1 MPAHIFTEYDT
12 ALRAFRELI
21 LAMAAQARQNLENAM
36 CALMTRDTE
45 LAAGVLAADNDVD
58 ELERKVDHHG
68 MELLLRF
75 HPVASDLRSVI
86 AGMKISTNLERI
98 SDHAVNI
105 AKRARKLNR
114 VSPRPE
120 AQQLEPLYS
129 AAYGILRDAMDAYTR
144 HDPALG
150 SVLAEKDREVDRL
163 HKALIK
169 EFGARMDEREVEA
182 EVWLHL
188 IFVCRSLERVADL
201 AVNIG
206 EEAVFLE
213 SAKDIRHEQRRNGGS
228 PPPPQP

>member
-1 MPAHIFTEYDT
+1 MPGHIFTEYDT
-12 ALRAFRELI
+12 ALRAFREMI

-36 CALMTRDTE
+36 CALMKRDTE

-58 ELERKVDHHG
+58 ELERKVDHQG

-114 VSPRPE
+114 LTPRPE
-120 AQQLEPLYS
+120 AQQLEPLYT

-144 HDPALG
+144 RDPTLG
-150 SVLAEKDREVDRL
+150 GTLQEKDRDVDRL
-163 HKALIK
+163 HKALIR
-169 EFGARMDEREVEA
+169 EFGSRMDEHEVEA

-188 IFVCRSLERVADL
+188 IFVCRSLERIADL

-213 SAKDIRHEQRRNGGS
+213 SAKDIRHERRNGGS
-228 PPPPQP
+228 PPPNQT